1 MPNDPNQNQPDTPQ
15 QSDPQ
20 PQEPDFNAQPPELVM
35 GFDSA
40 DSLISTPEPQSILN
54 EESSE

>member
-35 GFDSA
+35 VSDSA
-40 DSLISTPEPQSILN
+40 DRLKPTPESQSILN